1 MEQGEAPPSP
11 RVFPGWIV
19 VGAVFVMLM
28 VSSGFGFYGLSVYL
42 EALTREKGFETGPA
56 SFGTS
61 VFFVVG
67 GIAGR
72 LLGPVIARI
81 DVRIVAVI
89 GACVGGG
96 ALALAGQVNTL
107 WQLYLVYA
115 VFSIGFAAT
124 GLLPGTTVVT
134 RWFHTKR
141 SVALSIASTGLSVGG
156 LTITKLASAFIDARG
171 FAAATPWL
179 GVAYVAVVVPVVL
192 AFLWPN
198 PAARGYAPD
207 GGRVA
212 VGSAPPPLTGVAYD
226 AARSS
231 RFFWCVTLGY
241 VLTMGSQVGGIQQV
255 FKLATERDAR
265 ATGELAVS
273 VIALASVMAR
283 LAGGVIASR
292 VPMALFTSILAGVQ
306 GVSLLLLSQADQRG
320 ALLAAAALFGATVG
334 NLLMLQ
340 PLLMAEAFGVREY
353 PKIYGTSQLI
363 TTIGVAGGPYLFG
376 ALHDVASY
384 TTSYTVGGVLSIVG
398 AAVIFSGGSVARVHD
413 TLWPTPAPAPV
424 SA

>member
-1 MEQGEAPPSP
+1 
-11 RVFPGWIV
+11 
-19 VGAVFVMLM
+19 
-28 VSSGFGFYGLSVYL
+28 
-42 EALTREKGFETGPA
+42 
-56 SFGTS
+56 
-61 VFFVVG
+61 
-67 GIAGR
+67 
-72 LLGPVIARI
+72 
-81 DVRIVAVI
+81 
-89 GACVGGG
+89 
-96 ALALAGQVNTL
+96 
-107 WQLYLVYA
+107 
-115 VFSIGFAAT
+115 
-124 GLLPGTTVVT
+124 
-134 RWFHTKR
+134 
-141 SVALSIASTGLSVGG
+141 
-156 LTITKLASAFIDARG
+156 
-171 FAAATPWL
+171 
-179 GVAYVAVVVPVVL
+179 
-192 AFLWPN
+192 
-198 PAARGYAPD
+198 
-207 GGRVA
+207 
-212 VGSAPPPLTGVAYD
+212 
-226 AARSS
+226 
-231 RFFWCVTLGY
+231 
-241 VLTMGSQVGGIQQV
+241 
-255 FKLATERDAR
+255 LATERDAR